1 MSFQERKTLMYVF
14 STFMIF
20 GLYGLYVFQSQPF
33 GALDQE
39 EPFRF
44 WGMFVVVLIPVTIVA
59 KIVLHI
65 VFSIMDRMVTKEAE
79 PAFAD
84 ELDKL
89 IELKATR
96 ISHFTFILG
105 FVLGMG
111 GVAFGLSTNAMF
123 VIFIGSGFLSE
134 VAGQLSQLYYYRRGV

>member
-1 MSFQERKTLMYVF
+1 M
-14 STFMIF
+14 
-20 GLYGLYVFQSQPF
+20 
-33 GALDQE
+33 LDQE

-65 VFSIMDRMVTKEAE
+65 VFSIMDRMVTKEEE
-79 PAFAD
+79 PSFAD

-89 IELKATR
+89 IGLKATR
-96 ISHFTFILG
+96 VSHWTFTLGFILA
-105 FVLGMG
+105 MAT
-111 GVAFGLSTNAMF
+111 VAFGMTLNTMF
-123 VIFIGSGFLSE
+123 VIFIAAGFLSE